1 MESSIDTLDVGLEM
15 SELLREF
22 TTRFYYALPLN
33 RFQGYSNSSQ
43 NALQYP
49 WTILSFYFFFLNV
62 RLLSEFIDF
71 SRRN

>member
-33 RFQGYSNSSQ
+33 RFEGYPNSLR

-49 WTILSFYFFFLNV
+49 
-62 RLLSEFIDF
+62 
-71 SRRN
+71 